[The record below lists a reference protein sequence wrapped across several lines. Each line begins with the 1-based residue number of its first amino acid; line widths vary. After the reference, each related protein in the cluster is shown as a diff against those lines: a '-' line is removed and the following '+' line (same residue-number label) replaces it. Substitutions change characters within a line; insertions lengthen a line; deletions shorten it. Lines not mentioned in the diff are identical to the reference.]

1 MSEEH
6 KTAAEPPLGA
16 PLTERRGSNASSASG
31 RPAPKTPRDTAR
43 HARFN
48 FSAASA
54 RDGLVFGAEKPGFV
68 HPNPALPVTP
78 RGGLVGEE
86 TVDEWS
92 EVMRAHGVRRVL
104 CLLNDDELGFFGAP
118 LLPALRRHF
127 SAVTQV
133 ALTGKDAVAQLLA
146 ALLEAEAAAE
156 PVVVHCSTGQGR
168 TAVVLA
174 LWLQHRYKLSVDDAV
189 AEVRAAAREGG
200 AVRKPTAEGLLRLLL
215 GRGGAPAGGR
225 AASAAQTESL
235 LRGPRSALAP
245 AHGLHIS
252 FVQMGGTIDKDFPR
266 AVQGYGFEISEP
278 AVARVLK
285 DIPCAFTH
293 DVTTVCRKD
302 SLDVTPE
309 DRLMLLQILRKAKAR
324 RIVVTHGTDAM
335 IETAQ
340 FVASGLGDAAA
351 ERTIVFTGANRPQRF
366 SDSDAQFNVGAAITA
381 VGLLDAGCYI
391 CMNGRT
397 FASDRCRRDARTG
410 QFVGSS

>member
-1 MSEEH
+1 MSS
-6 KTAAEPPLGA
+6 TAAAPPL
-16 PLTERRGSNASSASG
+16 PLTERRGSSSG
-31 RPAPKTPRDTAR
+31 RPAPKTPRDTPR

-68 HPNPALPVTP
+68 HPNPSLPVTP
-78 RGGLVGEE
+78 RGDLVGKE
-86 TVDEWS
+86 TVDEWAS
-92 EVMRAHGVRRVL
+92 EMKAQGVRRVL
-104 CLLNDDELGFFGAP
+104 CLLNDDEMGFYGAP
-118 LLPALRRHF
+118 LLPALRCHF
-127 SAVTQV
+127 AAATQV
-133 ALTGKDAVAQLLA
+133 SLTAKDALAQLLA
-146 ALLEAEAAAE
+146 AMLEAEAAAE
-156 PVVVHCSTGQGR
+156 PIVVHCSTGQGR

-189 AEVRAAAREGG
+189 AEVRAAARQGG
-200 AVRKPTAEGLLRLLL
+200 AVRKPAAEGLLRLML
-215 GRGGAPAGGR
+215 GRGAAAPGGR

-235 LRGPRSALAP
+235 LRGPRSALTP

-266 AVQGYGFEISEP
+266 AVQGYGFEIVEP
-278 AVARVLK
+278 AVVRILK
-285 DIPCAFTH
+285 GLSCAFTH

-309 DRLMLLQILRKAKAR
+309 DRLMLLAILRKAKAR

-340 FVASGLGDAAA
+340 FVASGLGETAA
-351 ERTIVFTGANRPQRF
+351 ERTIVFTGANRPERF
-366 SDSDAQFNVGAAITA
+366 ADSDAQFNVGSAITA

-410 QFVGSS
+410 HFVAAS